1 MDQTVDLGSI
11 TRAYD
16 RTRYLGSAE
25 YPGKGRLSCRPAM
38 TRTHLLESFSEGKIF
53 RELRF
58 LKFRIAST
66 PIPLGKVSKTLPRHC
81 SREQSRSHR
90 GIDNGSHIMF

>member
-38 TRTHLLESFSEGKIF
+38 TRTHLLESFSEGKIQDCF
-53 RELRF
+53 D
-58 LKFRIAST
+58 AN
-66 PIPLGKVSKTLPRHC
+66 PLGEGFQDAPATLLP
-81 SREQSRSHR
+81 
-90 GIDNGSHIMF
+90 